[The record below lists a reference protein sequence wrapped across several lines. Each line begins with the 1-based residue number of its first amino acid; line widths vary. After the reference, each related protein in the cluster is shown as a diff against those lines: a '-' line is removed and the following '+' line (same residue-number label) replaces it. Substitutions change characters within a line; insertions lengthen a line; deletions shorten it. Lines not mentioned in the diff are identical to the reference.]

1 MSFQD
6 KVLHIVRQI
15 PRGKVTTYGLIAQR
29 LESSPRAV
37 GQALKRNKHPI
48 VIPCH
53 RVIKSDRTLGGYSGK
68 ASKEKLLRDEGVK
81 LKNSKVQKESIIDV
95 HTRN

>member
-15 PRGKVTTYGLIAQR
+15 PRGKVTTYGSISKR
-29 LESSPRAV
+29 LKTSPRAV
-37 GQALKRNKHPI
+37 GQALKRNKRTI

-53 RVIKSDRTLGGYSGK
+53 RVICSNGSLGGYSGK